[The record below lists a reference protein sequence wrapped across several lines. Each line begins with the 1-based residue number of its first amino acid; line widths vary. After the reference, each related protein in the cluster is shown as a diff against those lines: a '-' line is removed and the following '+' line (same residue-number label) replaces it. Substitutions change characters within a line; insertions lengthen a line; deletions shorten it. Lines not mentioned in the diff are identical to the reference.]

1 LRADLR
7 GAAAA
12 PPPGKGRTTIV
23 GTGLGSRARI
33 GQLYPSGGLC
43 DHEIQRMAPAG
54 VHFVT
59 TRMPFRRAG
68 LEDDAAL
75 ARDVEFHAALL
86 ADARVDLIA
95 FNCTAASMVTGPAAI
110 NRRIEAATGIG
121 SVTTIEAVLE
131 SLSATAM
138 KRVALLTPYLPEVV
152 AAEVAFLAERGV
164 RVDASAGLPCAGPVE
179 QGCIEP
185 QRWLA
190 LARALR
196 DAPVDGLLIS
206 CAGIQVADVLADIEA
221 AFGRPVVASNQALLW
236 ACLRR
241 LGIAERPRG
250 FGALLEGAFDGS

>member
-1 LRADLR
+1 
-7 GAAAA
+7 
-12 PPPGKGRTTIV
+12 
-23 GTGLGSRARI
+23 
-33 GQLYPSGGLC
+33 
-43 DHEIQRMAPAG
+43 
-54 VHFVT
+54 
-59 TRMPFRRAG
+59 
-68 LEDDAAL
+68 
-75 ARDVEFHAALL
+75 
-86 ADARVDLIA
+86 
-95 FNCTAASMVTGPAAI
+95 MVTGPAAI